1 MSEIRVKELRI
12 GKGHTKQHGEEWH
25 KTYYEVTV
33 DTSACN
39 DVACVEETRLYAE
52 DLLGKWLNG
61 TEPTT
66 KTPTQKQIPWKPR
79 RSVMKT
85 SKEMG
90 DIPDFNPELLMQHA
104 WKGKRNPEGGH
115 YKGSLEWGWDFSDN
129 FPTDILEALPQTIDQ
144 YHFTLSD
151 NKKVVNVQKAKP

>member
-12 GKGHTKQHGEEWH
+12 GKGVTKQNGEEWH
-25 KTYYEVTV
+25 KRYYEVTV

-61 TEPTT
+61 TEPTN
-66 KTPTQKQIPWKPR
+66 KTPTHP
-79 RSVMKT
+79 T
-85 SKEMG
+85 
-90 DIPDFNPELLMQHA
+90 IPDFDPEILMQHA
-104 WKGKRNPEGGH
+104 WKGKRNPAGGH

-129 FPTDILEALPQTIDQ
+129 FPTDILQCLPQTIDQ
-144 YHFTLSD
+144 YEFTLSD